1 MMPVSLIQISVI
13 FSTRVIITLLEIRTG
28 KMMINQMNKIKTNEV
43 IDLDKII
50 VALKNGM
57 ILK

>member
-13 FSTRVIITLLEIRTG
+13 FSTRVIITFLEIRTG